1 MKTPFE
7 KIRSLIER
15 RKYFEELIRRSDSV
29 VCKDD
34 RDQLFSFFPK
44 KMLND
49 STVQGTCTAIDS
61 LPTKNSMVIANF
73 GIGEEKFFFQ
83 GPMTLLKNSDEITIE
98 IDSDLYKLQRRTH
111 IRFQIEAEVRLH
123 IIITKYHGKSVY
135 IETQVSDISAGGVRI
150 HFSQF
155 PIYSHPGLATANN
168 PGLRQGDKFH
178 AVIHPPSGKTLEV
191 VCEVKHQLQS
201 AVKGDAMD
209 QYGCEF
215 VELTPLVKNRLLAL
229 SMDLQKKIFSGK

>member
-1 MKTPFE
+1 MPFE
-7 KIRSLIER
+7 KIRSLVER
-15 RKYFEELIRRSDSV
+15 RKYFEELIRRKDAV

-34 RDQLFSFFPK
+34 RDQLFSFFPTQ
-44 KMLND
+44 MMND
-49 STVQGTCTAIDS
+49 SVVRGRCTAIDS
-61 LPTKNSMVIANF
+61 MPVKSSQVIANF
-73 GIGEEKFFFQ
+73 AIGEEKFFFQ
-83 GPMTLLKNSDEITIE
+83 GPMTLLASTDEVSIV

-111 IRFQIEAEVRLH
+111 IRFQIEPEIRLH
-123 IIITKYHGKSVY
+123 LVITKYHNKAVY

-155 PIYSHPGLATANN
+155 PIHSHPGIATAHN

-201 AVKGDAMD
+201 AVKGDEMD

-215 VELTPLVKNRLLAL
+215 VELTPLLKNRLLAL
-229 SMDLQKKIFSGK
+229 SMDLQKKIVSGK